1 MPKQKP
7 HKGLKKR
14 VKVTA
19 RGKILRAKAN
29 KGHLMST
36 KSSKRRRRL
45 GKRGQIHTTDMKTTL
60 RLLALK

>member
-19 RGKILRAKAN
+19 SGKVKRKRSF
-29 KGHLMST
+29 GSHLMST
-36 KSSKRRRRL
+36 KSSKRRRKIGSSTL
-45 GKRGQIHTTDMKTTL
+45 ITGKVAKTTRSEL
-60 RLLALK
+60 CA